1 MGVIINNQN
10 TKILGF
16 ALKGRPSIPSA
27 NKKYE
32 TIEIEGRDG
41 SLTRFLSYEDLKFS
55 LTFNILFQDDIKQK
69 LREIKGLMSQANTLS
84 FDDSPNF
91 FYKIKQ
97 AQVSDTESVIR
108 RHGVFSV
115 DFVAD
120 SFEYE
125 ASSVLEYQDFNLAT
139 QTSTPISITGTNT
152 LNQITSNY
160 VFTDK
165 LSNLFATNDLLT
177 LSFNWSTTAT
187 SGKFIVRT
195 LGQPYTFGDIVKA
208 TGTNGNQSSTIDISP
223 TRQSGRATIVYKV
236 NSAVATSN
244 VMAGDFRIDN
254 LESGK
259 NLTISNYKLER
270 GNKLEFGSDSADFNN
285 IKIRNNTT
293 YFSQPIIKI
302 FGQGNIKLYVN
313 DELIEFKNLMDGIIL
328 DSEKQEAYLADV
340 NKNAQMVG
348 NFPNFEIGENQII
361 AVGNVNKI
369 EILPNWRW
377 LT

>member
-69 LREIKGLMSQANTLS
+69 LREIKGLMANANTLS

-97 AQVSDTESVIR
+97 AQVSDTESIIK

-125 ASSVLEYQDFNLAT
+125 ASSVLEYDNPT
-139 QTSTPISITGTNT
+139 
-152 LNQITSNY
+152 
-160 VFTDK
+160 K
-165 LSNLFATNDLLT
+165 LL
-177 LSFNWSTTAT
+177 
-187 SGKFIVRT
+187 
-195 LGQPYTFGDIVKA
+195 
-208 TGTNGNQSSTIDISP
+208 
-223 TRQSGRATIVYKV
+223 
-236 NSAVATSN
+236 
-244 VMAGDFRIDN
+244 
-254 LESGK
+254 
-259 NLTISNYKLER
+259 
-270 GNKLEFGSDSADFNN
+270 
-285 IKIRNNTT
+285 IRNNTT
-293 YFSQPIIKI
+293 YFSQPILKI
-302 FGQGNIKLYVN
+302 YGQGNIKLYIN
-313 DELIEFKNLMDGIIL
+313 NELIELKNVMDGIVL
-328 DSEKQEAYLADV
+328 DSEKQEAYLSDV
-340 NKNAQMVG
+340 NKNSQMVG
-348 NFPNFEIGENQII
+348 NFPNFNIGENKII
-361 AVGNVNKI
+361 ATGNVNKI
-369 EILPNWRW
+369 EILPQWRW